1 MALKTDITWYNDGIN
16 FLHSEFSQFW
26 KLFISN
32 CVFLTKVTCAISI
45 YRRKIYRID
54 QNLTILNLNC
64 FHIINQIP
72 VISWY
77 RCESDIAIFAWRVTW
92 NYVYSPCFVDSFDQA
107 KKGSVLRMY
116 TVHCTGKG
124 RECKNF
130 SSFMLHCI
138 VSTFHIGFPMRG
150 FYLRA
155 IASPCAQ
162 LTSEFNCAQFRNNS
176 VIIQ

>member
-1 MALKTDITWYNDGIN
+1 MC
-16 FLHSEFSQFW
+16 FLRKWLAQ
-26 KLFISN
+26 LA
-32 CVFLTKVTCAISI
+32 FLVL

-64 FHIINQIP
+64 FHIINQIT

-92 NYVYSPCFVDSFDQA
+92 NYVYSPCFVDSFNQA

-162 LTSEFNCAQFRNNS
+162 GNLIARNS
-176 VIIQ
+176 VIIPSNFLALCFNFLIRLIIAQFVSATIP